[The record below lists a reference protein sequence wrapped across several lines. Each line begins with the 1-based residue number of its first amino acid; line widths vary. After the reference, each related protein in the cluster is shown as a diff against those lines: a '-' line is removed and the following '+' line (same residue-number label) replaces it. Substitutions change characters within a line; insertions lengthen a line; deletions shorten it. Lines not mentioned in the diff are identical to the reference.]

1 MRTSFEIFS
10 SAMRERLGALEER
23 PFRLL
28 WTGQA
33 ASAAGDALV
42 PVALAFA
49 VIGIRG
55 SASDLGLVLAA
66 FTIARAGLIVVG
78 GVWADRLP
86 RQLVMLAAD
95 LVRAAV
101 QGTVAVLLI
110 SGRAELWQL
119 VVTGVLSGA
128 ASAFFMP
135 ASTGLVPDTVSPA
148 RLQQA
153 NALMGLTR
161 SAIGIGG
168 PIVSGLIVAG
178 FGPGWVFAVDSV
190 SYIVSAAYLARLRIP
205 AGRPKESRESF
216 ARELAGGWHEL
227 RSRTWVWTSI
237 VYFSIWNLAIAPFF
251 VLGPLVFARELGGAS
266 SWGLNG
272 TGAALGGVVGG
283 AIALRLKPRRPLVCA
298 YLLLSV
304 SALQPALLTFPA
316 PVWMLVAA
324 AALAVNNLVIG
335 NTLWLT
341 VLQERIPRDAISR
354 VSAYDWMGSLV
365 FMPVGFAI
373 AGPAADAIGIDTTLW
388 ITAAVLLG
396 SNLAIVLV
404 PSVRRIE
411 RLEPAVEPA

>member
-1 MRTSFEIFS
+1 MRTTFAILFES
-10 SAMRERLGALEER
+10 LRGRLGALEER

-28 WTGQA
+28 WIGQA

-49 VIGIRG
+49 VLGLRG

-66 FTIARAGLIVVG
+66 FTVARAGLIIVG

-101 QGTVAVLLI
+101 QGAVAVLLI

-119 VVTGVLSGA
+119 VVTAVLSGA

-135 ASTGLVPDTVSPA
+135 AATGLVPDTVSPA

-161 SAIGIGG
+161 SVIGIGG
-168 PIVSGLIVAG
+168 PIVSGLVVAG
-178 FGPGWVFAVDSV
+178 FGAGWVFAVDSV
-190 SYIVSAAYLARLRIP
+190 SYVVSAGFLAALRIP
-205 AGRPKESRESF
+205 ATRPKEARESF
-216 ARELAGGWHEL
+216 ARELAGGWREL
-227 RSRTWVWTSI
+227 RSRTWVWASI

-251 VLGPLVFARELGGAS
+251 VLGPLVFERELGGAS

-272 TGAALGGVVGG
+272 TGAAIGGVVGG
-283 AIALRLKPRRPLVCA
+283 AIALRFRPRRPLTAA
-298 YLLLSV
+298 YALLAV

-316 PVWMLVAA
+316 PVWMLAAA

-365 FMPVGFAI
+365 FMPVGYAV
-373 AGPAADAIGIDTTLW
+373 AGPLAGAIGIDTTLW
-388 ITAAVLLG
+388 ITAAILLG
-396 SNLAIVLV
+396 SNVAISAV
-404 PSVRRIE
+404 PSIRRLE
-411 RLEPAVEPA
+411 RL